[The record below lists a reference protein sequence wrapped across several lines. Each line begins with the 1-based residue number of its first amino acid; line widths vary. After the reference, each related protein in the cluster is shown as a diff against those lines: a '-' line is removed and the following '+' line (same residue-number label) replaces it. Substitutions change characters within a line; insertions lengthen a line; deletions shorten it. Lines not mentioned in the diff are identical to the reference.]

1 MLFSTLSVPR
11 NVTPKLHI
19 KTRSAARLSSLPAP
33 GLSRAGYSS
42 AGADRDERAM
52 NFGGFLLLAIPLL
65 VGCSSAPP
73 GRYRLDL
80 ANADPAT
87 AIPALADAHFARLL
101 NERSGGRIRIATH
114 FGGAL
119 GYESR
124 DHFEAVETGALDLA
138 SSPLDKL
145 VGLAP
150 IFQLQSLPFLTPGHR
165 EARALYEV
173 ARPHYEAAF
182 REVGQTLLY
191 AGPWTPIGIW
201 AKRRLEHPAQLAG
214 LKIRT
219 FDRNGAA
226 TLKTA
231 GAAPVQLAWSD
242 VVPALSTNLI
252 EAVLTSDESGVAGK
266 FWEHMEYFHDLGY
279 GVGVSVVHI
288 NSRVLDGLPADLQAI
303 VRETAAEVETAAWE
317 RARVRVAHN
326 RSVLEKHGISVI
338 SDVPQLADRLMRAG
352 SPLLDEWRAAMGEE
366 PAAAILAA
374 YHARL
379 AGSPPA
385 TRPVGL
391 PSEAAR

>member
-1 MLFSTLSVPR
+1 MEFGLKSLMLSE
-11 NVTPKLHI
+11 
-19 KTRSAARLSSLPAP
+19 
-33 GLSRAGYSS
+33 GGDSS
-42 AGADRDERAM
+42 AGA
-52 NFGGFLLLAIPLL
+52 GGDGYSVRHGGCRVAAVLLLL
-65 VGCSSAPP
+65 GCSSTPP

-80 ANADPAT
+80 ANAHPAS
-87 AIPALADAHFARLL
+87 AISVLADAHFARLL
-101 NERSGGRIRIATH
+101 SERSGGRIRMATH

-145 VGLAP
+145 VGFAP
-150 IFQLQSLPFLTPGHR
+150 IFQLQSLPFLTPGQR

-173 ARPHYEAAF
+173 ARPYYEAAF

-191 AGPWTPIGIW
+191 ASPLTPIGIW

-252 EAVLTSDESGVAGK
+252 EAVLTSDEGGVAGK

-279 GVGVSVVHI
+279 GVGVSVVHM

-317 RARVRVAHN
+317 RARLRVVHN
-326 RSVLEKHGISVI
+326 RSVLEKHGVSVI
-338 SDVPQLADRLMRAG
+338 TEVGQLVDRLMRAG

-366 PAAAILAA
+366 PAEAILAA
-374 YHARL
+374 FHARL
-379 AGSPPA
+379 A
-385 TRPVGL
+385 R
-391 PSEAAR
+391 

>member
-1 MLFSTLSVPR
+1 MEFGLKSLMLSEGWGFECRSRWGWVLGAAWRLPGRGGTAAFGVF
-11 NVTPKLHI
+11 LH
-19 KTRSAARLSSLPAP
+19 TAWSLPA
-33 GLSRAGYSS
+33 GSGQRAS
-42 AGADRDERAM
+42 AS
-52 NFGGFLLLAIPLL
+52 AIS
-65 VGCSSAPP
+65 V
-73 GRYRLDL
+73 
-80 ANADPAT
+80 
-87 AIPALADAHFARLL
+87 LADAHFARLL
-101 NERSGGRIRIATH
+101 SERSGGRIRMATH

-145 VGLAP
+145 VGFAP
-150 IFQLQSLPFLTPGHR
+150 IFQLQSLPFLTPGQR

-173 ARPHYEAAF
+173 ARPYYEAAF

-191 AGPWTPIGIW
+191 ASPLTPIGIW

-252 EAVLTSDESGVAGK
+252 EAVLTSDEGGVAGK

-279 GVGVSVVHI
+279 GVGVSVVHM

-317 RARVRVAHN
+317 RARLRRGAQSLGPGEARCFGDHRGRAAGRSTDARRVA
-326 RSVLEKHGISVI
+326 
-338 SDVPQLADRLMRAG
+338 
-352 SPLLDEWRAAMGEE
+352 
-366 PAAAILAA
+366 
-374 YHARL
+374 
-379 AGSPPA
+379 
-385 TRPVGL
+385 
-391 PSEAAR
+391 AAR